1 MATPSL
7 SPQRCQRPLGVLDH
21 NRRAANRLLAGQV
34 RAGARQQ
41 GLFDEVVAVAFGHD
55 RHEQGASTDGA
66 RVDGHAVAD
75 DVGSGWLIGHERA
88 GRDFCDL
95 GHGEPHRASLAP
107 VTPFAG
113 DSAPKPLGSGP
124 TRSDTG
130 WPDRSTGD
138 RYSRRVQEQVRL
150 VVLFG
155 GQSAEHDVSCVT
167 ARHVLAAASPE
178 RYSIDAIGIGRDGE
192 WVRTDAVAALHGSAG
207 ELPDALAVSGDR
219 VDPSL
224 VTADTDLPVVV
235 LPLLHGPMGEDGT
248 VQGMLD
254 LADVPYVGTG
264 VLGSAL
270 CMDKAMAKQA
280 AASFGIPQAAWRT
293 LHVDDLVSLDHD
305 ALLRELGP
313 VVFVKP
319 ANMGS
324 SVGVSRADSVAGL
337 RDALDAA
344 ATYDEW
350 MVVEENVVGREI
362 EIGVLGNRRLEASVA
377 GEIVP
382 GDDFYS
388 YEDKY
393 HDGVAETLV
402 PADISPAQSDEVRAL
417 ACRAGEA
424 LRVQGLARVDF
435 FLEEQRGFLLNEI
448 NTMPGFTPISM
459 FPKLW
464 EATGVSYPQL
474 IDRLVD
480 LALERHTTRTAHRS
494 TGR

>member
-1 MATPSL
+1 M
-7 SPQRCQRPLGVLDH
+7 
-21 NRRAANRLLAGQV
+21 
-34 RAGARQQ
+34 
-41 GLFDEVVAVAFGHD
+41 
-55 RHEQGASTDGA
+55 
-66 RVDGHAVAD
+66 
-75 DVGSGWLIGHERA
+75 
-88 GRDFCDL
+88 
-95 GHGEPHRASLAP
+95 
-107 VTPFAG
+107 
-113 DSAPKPLGSGP
+113 
-124 TRSDTG
+124 
-130 WPDRSTGD
+130 
-138 RYSRRVQEQVRL
+138 
-150 VVLFG
+150 VLFG

-178 RYSIDAIGIGRDGE
+178 RYSIDAIGISRDGE
-192 WVRTDAVAALHGSAG
+192 WVRTDAAAVLAASSG
-207 ELPDALAVSGDR
+207 ELPQALEVTGDR
-219 VDPSL
+219 IDPSL
-224 VTADTDLPVVV
+224 VTADADLSGERGLPVVV

-293 LHVDDLVSLDHD
+293 LHVDDLVSLDLD
-305 ALLRELGP
+305 ALMGELGP
-313 VVFVKP
+313 IVFVKP

-324 SVGVSRADSVAGL
+324 SVGVSRATSTTEL
-337 RDALDAA
+337 RDALETA

-393 HDGVAETLV
+393 HDGVAQTLV
-402 PADISPAQSDEVRAL
+402 PADLSPALSDEVRTL

-435 FLEEQRGFLLNEI
+435 FYEEAGRGFLLNEI

-464 EATGVSYPQL
+464 EATGVSYPEL
-474 IDRLVD
+474 INRLVD
-480 LALERHTTRTAHRS
+480 LAVERHTTRNAHRS

>member
-1 MATPSL
+1 M
-7 SPQRCQRPLGVLDH
+7 Q
-21 NRRAANRLLAGQV
+21 
-34 RAGARQQ
+34 
-41 GLFDEVVAVAFGHD
+41 
-55 RHEQGASTDGA
+55 
-66 RVDGHAVAD
+66 
-75 DVGSGWLIGHERA
+75 ER
-88 GRDFCDL
+88 
-95 GHGEPHRASLAP
+95 
-107 VTPFAG
+107 
-113 DSAPKPLGSGP
+113 
-124 TRSDTG
+124 
-130 WPDRSTGD
+130 
-138 RYSRRVQEQVRL
+138 VRL

-155 GQSAEHDVSCVT
+155 GQSAEHDVSRVT
-167 ARHVLAAASPE
+167 ARHVLGAASPE
-178 RYSIDAIGIGRDGE
+178 RYAIDAIGISRDGD
-192 WVRTDAVAALHGSAG
+192 WVRTDAVAAIQATGG
-207 ELPDALAVSGDR
+207 DAPQALEVQGDS

-224 VTADTDLPVVV
+224 VTTDGELPVVV

-293 LHVDDLVSLDHD
+293 LHVEDLVSLDHD

-324 SVGVSRADSVAGL
+324 SVGVSRADSVT
-337 RDALDAA
+337 ALHEALELAA
-344 ATYDEW
+344 SYDEW
-350 MVVEENVVGREI
+350 IVVEEGVDAREI
-362 EIGVLGNRRLEASVA
+362 EVGVLGNRRLEASVA

-388 YEDKY
+388 YDDKY

-402 PADISPAQSDEVRAL
+402 PADLTPAQSDEVRAL

-435 FLEEQRGFLLNEI
+435 FLEEPGRGFLLNEI

-464 EATGVSYPQL
+464 EATGVSYPEL
-474 IDRLVD
+474 IDRLVA
-480 LALERHTTRTAHRS
+480 LAVERHATRTAHRS

>member
-1 MATPSL
+1 M
-7 SPQRCQRPLGVLDH
+7 
-21 NRRAANRLLAGQV
+21 
-34 RAGARQQ
+34 
-41 GLFDEVVAVAFGHD
+41 
-55 RHEQGASTDGA
+55 
-66 RVDGHAVAD
+66 
-75 DVGSGWLIGHERA
+75 
-88 GRDFCDL
+88 
-95 GHGEPHRASLAP
+95 
-107 VTPFAG
+107 
-113 DSAPKPLGSGP
+113 
-124 TRSDTG
+124 
-130 WPDRSTGD
+130 
-138 RYSRRVQEQVRL
+138 
-150 VVLFG
+150 VLFG

-167 ARHVLAAASPE
+167 ARHVIAAASPE
-178 RYSIDAIGIGRDGE
+178 RYSIDAIGISRDGE
-192 WVRTDAVAALHGSAG
+192 WVRTDAVAALAGTAG
-207 ELPDALAVSGDR
+207 ELPEALEVRGDR

-224 VTADTDLPVVV
+224 VTAGAELPVVV

-293 LHVDDLVSLDHD
+293 LHVEDLVALDLD
-305 ALLRELGP
+305 ELLRELGP

-324 SVGVSRADSVAGL
+324 SVGVSQASTTAEL
-337 RDALDAA
+337 RDALETA

-350 MVVEENVVGREI
+350 MVVEEGVTAREI
-362 EIGVLGNRRLEASVA
+362 EVGVLGNRRLEASVA

-382 GDDFYS
+382 GDEFYS

-393 HDGVAETLV
+393 HDGVAQTLV
-402 PADISPAQSDEVRAL
+402 PADLSPAQADEVRAL

-435 FLEEQRGFLLNEI
+435 FLEEPGRGFLLNEI

-464 EATGVSYPQL
+464 EATGVSYPEL
-474 IDRLVD
+474 IDRLVK
-480 LALERHTTRTAHRS
+480 LAVERHSARTAHRS